1 MEASSQLPFRDSAAE
16 LIKCNVVMASSVQ
29 RVGFLPTQNSD
40 GQRLILSNET
50 LHQRGVI
57 LGTYRNMPGEGIQ
70 SSDQYVRLVQ
80 IGAHSAQA
88 ERRTGGRGIPFVK
101 KPWSL
106 TFVPPGVAP
115 DVRLH
120 TVSKLIFCQINVKVI
135 NELAGEI
142 DSQPSAPLRF
152 KSGISNGAITRILAL
167 MTEEF
172 HAGAQLGTL
181 YIETL
186 AHALAIRLLH
196 LDCAPNR
203 TDTSTISA
211 LPSNKLNRIKELIE
225 AGLDR
230 DLSLKALATEVGYSR
245 AHFLRMFHVSTGTTP
260 HRYVLERRIDRA
272 QQLLKEDRTSL
283 DDIAAAC
290 GFSSQTHMADV
301 FRRTLN
307 TTPRK
312 YRRKI

>member
-1 MEASSQLPFRDSAAE
+1 MT
-16 LIKCNVVMASSVQ
+16 SSVQ
-29 RVGFLPTQNSD
+29 RADFLSTQHSD
-40 GQRLILSNET
+40 GQQLILSNTT
-50 LHQRGVI
+50 LHERGVL
-57 LGTYRNMPGEGIQ
+57 LGTYSNLPGERIKAR
-70 SSDQYVRLVQ
+70 DQYVIFQ
-80 IGAHSAQA
+80 IGPHPAKA
-88 ERRTGGRGIPFVK
+88 ERRTGGRSIAFVK
-101 KPWSL
+101 KPRSL
-106 TFVPPGVAP
+106 TFVPPGFAP

-120 TVSKLIFCQINVKVI
+120 TVSKLIFCQINVQVI

-142 DSQPSAPLRF
+142 DRQPSAPLSF

-172 HAGAQLGTL
+172 HAGAQLGAL

-211 LPSNKLNRIKELIE
+211 LPANKLSRIKELIE
-225 AGLDR
+225 MGLEK
-230 DLSLKALATEVGYSR
+230 DLSLKALASESGYSR
-245 AHFLRMFHVSTGTTP
+245 AHFLRMFHASTGTTP

-272 QQLLKEDRTSL
+272 QRFLKEKRTSL
-283 DDIAAAC
+283 DNIAAAC

-307 TTPRK
+307 TTPRE